1 MHALPFTKNQEQ
13 PYICLSVNPKP
24 RVEKC
29 MGEEKEEQRSRTKS
43 ESTAKSLTEIRGLLG
58 L

>member
-1 MHALPFTKNQEQ
+1 
-13 PYICLSVNPKP
+13 
-24 RVEKC
+24 

-43 ESTAKSLTEIRGLLG
+43 ESRAKILTEIRGLLG

>member
-1 MHALPFTKNQEQ
+1 MHALPFTKNNA
-13 PYICLSVNPKP
+13 YICLSVNPKP

-43 ESTAKSLTEIRGLLG
+43 ESRAKILTEIRGLLG